1 MQALS
6 LFIQASPKSLD
17 KARAQLQQAKAALEA
32 INSTQATI
40 AGTDAPCIYPDL
52 CLMYMT
58 APTPVVQ
65 PLSSDAARVAMRTS
79 VDCLLEAC
87 SLRNMADFRAV
98 MLLAEHVLVSC
109 DLAIVRG
116 AIYLL
121 ILPPLVADE
130 DELPDWS
137 PTPRRFAQQLHLPF
151 SLTSQ
156 VLAMLSFA
164 TLYETLREL
173 HHAHAG
179 QFVLQKRFRQLTT
192 CHLQTHL
199 Q

>member
-1 MQALS
+1 
-6 LFIQASPKSLD
+6 
-17 KARAQLQQAKAALEA
+17 
-32 INSTQATI
+32 
-40 AGTDAPCIYPDL
+40 
-52 CLMYMT
+52 MYMT
-58 APTPVVQ
+58 APTPMVQ
-65 PLSSDAARVAMRTS
+65 PLSSDAACAAMRTS

-87 SLRNMADFRAV
+87 SLRHMVDFRAV
-98 MLLAEHVLVSC
+98 MLLAEHTLVSC

-156 VLAMLSFA
+156 VLAMLSFSCSVCMKHWA
-164 TLYETLREL
+164 
-173 HHAHAG
+173 
-179 QFVLQKRFRQLTT
+179 RFIVVMLAEVSVGSASGSS
-192 CHLQTHL
+192 
-199 Q
+199 